1 MQAVN
6 ISAGPLDRAFKVA
19 TVALVTASAQSDA
32 VIPGLDPDAA
42 AALRDRLTERGEM
55 QATGL

>member
-1 MQAVN
+1 
-6 ISAGPLDRAFKVA
+6 
-19 TVALVTASAQSDA
+19 VALVTASAQSDA